1 MLTFGEILNVLL
13 KQHNLK
19 AKEVAEKIGVSESY
33 FSRLKK
39 GQIMPQNYELI
50 QNIVEAINLPEHEKR
65 MLINAYKVT
74 KLGDDIILTEEA
86 IQDLYNISFP
96 KKTITENKTEIV
108 LKNGDTISGM
118 ENIVSI
124 LNSMFSHSTHMDCLF
139 IPDNKQ
145 FCDLF
150 REKVSVKSS
159 VSWLVY
165 LDDTADK
172 QAANINIF
180 TETMSFLLA
189 FQADVRYRYKDVEEY
204 YLSTAFPYMFVNER
218 ELVLIERDCQ
228 TAFYFDNQEFI
239 RITRDK
245 FEEQMKVAAPFVL
258 MLTGFEE
265 YLENWETLFA
275 NLEKPNSDDLLII
288 EKRPC
293 IIHEATHSDISLHIS
308 DNEHNDL
315 LARTYL
321 DFLKWSATRLR
332 TQEMMFSVDGIRE
345 YFSAEVYHEYSRHL
359 TKPISKA
366 LRREFFVKLIEMSK
380 RKKFLVPEVMLD
392 LPFGKSDIRVINVWK
407 SGIVLIVFDFDE
419 AFRIAIMQEK
429 TIASSLWDYFHSLKD
444 CGIVRDKKESIQ
456 IMEDELRREIENLN
470 KGGNRK

>member
-1 MLTFGEILNVLL
+1 MLSFGEILNVLL

-19 AKEVAEKIGVSESY
+19 AKEVAEKIGVNESY

-39 GQIMPQNYELI
+39 GLIMPQNYELI
-50 QNIVEAINLPEHEKR
+50 QNIAKAMNLPEHEKR
-65 MLINAYKVT
+65 MLINSYKVT
-74 KLGDDIILTEEA
+74 KLGDEIISTEEA
-86 IQDLYNISFP
+86 IQNLYNISFP
-96 KKTITENKTEIV
+96 KKTTENTVEIS

-118 ENIVSI
+118 ENIIST
-124 LNSMFSHSTHMDCLF
+124 LNSMFSNSEHMDCLF

-150 REKVSVKSS
+150 KENVFVKSS
-159 VSWLVY
+159 VNWLVF
-165 LDDTADK
+165 LEDKKEK

-189 FQADVRYRYKDVEEY
+189 FQSNVKYIYKDIIEY
-204 YLSTAFPYMFVNER
+204 YFTTAFPYFFVNEK
-218 ELVLIERDCQ
+218 ELILIERDCHK
-228 TAFYFDNQEFI
+228 AFYFDNQDFI
-239 RITRDK
+239 HIVREK
-245 FEEQMKVAAPFVL
+245 FEEQMKVATPFVL

-265 YLENWETLFA
+265 YLENWGTLFA
-275 NLEKPNSDDLLII
+275 NPEKSNSDDLLII

-315 LARTYL
+315 LARTYVE
-321 DFLKWSATRLR
+321 FLKWSAIRLR
-332 TQEMMFSVDGIRE
+332 TQEMMFSVEGIRE

-380 RKKFLVPEVMLD
+380 SKNFLVPEVMID
-392 LPFGKSDIRVINVWK
+392 SPFNQSDIRVINVWK

-419 AFRIAIMQEK
+419 TFRIAVMQEK
-429 TIASSLWDYFHSLKD
+429 TIASSLWDYFHGLKD
-444 CGIVRDKKESIQ
+444 CGIVRNKKESIQ
-456 IMEDELRREIENLN
+456 IMEDEFRREIENLN
-470 KGGNRK
+470 KGGNGK

>member
-39 GQIMPQNYELI
+39 GLIMPQNYELI
-50 QNIVEAINLPEHEKR
+50 QNIAEAVNLPEHEKR

-74 KLGDDIILTEEA
+74 KLGDDILSTEEA
-86 IQDLYNISFP
+86 IQNLYKISFP
-96 KKTITENKTEIV
+96 KKITCENSAV
-108 LKNGDTISGM
+108 VGLGNGDTISGV

-139 IPDNKQ
+139 IPENKQ

-172 QAANINIF
+172 QATNINIF
-180 TETMSFLLA
+180 TETMSFLLT
-189 FQADVRYRYKDVEEY
+189 FQADVRYRYKNVNEY
-204 YLSTAFPYMFVNER
+204 YCTTAFPYVFINGK
-218 ELVLIERDCQ
+218 ELVLVERDCQ
-228 TAFYFDNQEFI
+228 TAFYFDNQDFI
-239 RITRDK
+239 RITREK

-275 NLEKPNSDDLLII
+275 NPEKPNSDDLLII

-308 DNEHNDL
+308 DNKHNDL

-345 YFSAEVYHEYSRHL
+345 YFSAEMYHEYSRHL

-392 LPFGKSDIRVINVWK
+392 LPFGQSDIRVINVWK

-419 AFRIAIMQEK
+419 AFRIAVMQEK
-429 TIASSLWDYFHSLKD
+429 TISSSLWDYFHSLKD

-456 IMEDELRREIENLN
+456 IMEDELRKEIDNN
-470 KGGNRK
+470 KGVLK